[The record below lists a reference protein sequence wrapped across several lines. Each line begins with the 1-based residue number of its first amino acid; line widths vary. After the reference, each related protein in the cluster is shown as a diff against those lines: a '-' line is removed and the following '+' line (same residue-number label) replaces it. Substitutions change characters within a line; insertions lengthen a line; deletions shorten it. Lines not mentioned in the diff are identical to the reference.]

1 LLATGACANWY
12 LGHFTTHNIS
22 QLPLGETE
30 VQDLQ
35 PSVKYH
41 DLRRDDARDHIPSIQ
56 NVSCFVMGE
65 RSMSG
70 RIGREKLGPGDCDQ
84 EHLQNGAAEEGFK
97 NSQDPGPNVSRKK

>member
-1 LLATGACANWY
+1 MNWY
-12 LGHFTTHNIS
+12 LGHFTHNIS

-41 DLRRDDARDHIPSIQ
+41 DLRRDDARDHIPTYPNHPECVLLCHGGTVYVRYGSYW
-56 NVSCFVMGE
+56 
-65 RSMSG
+65 
-70 RIGREKLGPGDCDQ
+70 EKLAPGDCDQ

-97 NSQDPGPNVSRKK
+97 NSQDPGPNVSGKK